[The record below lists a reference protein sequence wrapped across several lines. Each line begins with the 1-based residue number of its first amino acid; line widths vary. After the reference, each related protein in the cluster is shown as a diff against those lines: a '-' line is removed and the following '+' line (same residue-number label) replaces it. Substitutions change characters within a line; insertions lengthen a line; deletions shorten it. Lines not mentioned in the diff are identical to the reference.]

1 MSQHAMEGEAV
12 PASFRKISISG
23 DGRTRGRQ
31 HGEELRG
38 LVQAHQA
45 RWAESMRADL
55 NMPVDA
61 YLSRLFGETR
71 FLPAIE
77 RHTPDLLEEVR
88 GIAEGAGT
96 DFAVTLAI
104 QLSDEEPWFRRRI
117 KLETTAGRGCTAIG
131 VDVGS
136 DAPTLIAQNMDMPK
150 WSDGHQVLV
159 DITDDVSGTRALVF
173 TLAGKL
179 SLNGLN
185 AHGVGICCNGLSQLD
200 HSPDGLP
207 EDFVVRGFLTRKSLE
222 DGLDF
227 MRSIRHASGQNYVV
241 GGPGARAVN
250 IEVSAE
256 RVVEWRPD
264 ADARMLFHTNH
275 PLANDDQAIYRQQAA
290 GLDEAMRRRL
300 FYGTSHLRMAVL
312 NARFTAPYDRID
324 IDGIKAALSDHDGPV
339 CRHGEIEGMTDHYTI
354 GCMVMELG
362 GAPRLHV
369 APGPPCQTP
378 FETHGFD

>member
-1 MSQHAMEGEAV
+1 MAERRIVAV
-12 PASFRKISISG
+12 SLRKISIAG

-31 HGEELRG
+31 HGEELRD
-38 LVQAHQA
+38 LVCEHQA
-45 RWAESMRADL
+45 RWAASMRADL
-55 NMPVDA
+55 DMPVEA
-61 YLSRLFGETR
+61 YLERLFTETS

-96 DFAVTLAI
+96 DFRVTLAR
-104 QLSDEEPWFRRRI
+104 QLSDEEPWFRRKI
-117 KLETTAGRGCTAIG
+117 KLETTASRGCTAIG

-150 WSDGHQVLV
+150 WCDGHQVLV
-159 DITDDVSGTRALVF
+159 DVDDHVSGTRALVF

-185 AHGVGICCNGLSQLD
+185 AHGVGICCNGMSQLD
-200 HSPDGLP
+200 HAIDGLP
-207 EDFVVRGFLTRKSLE
+207 EDFVVRGFLTQRSVE
-222 DGLDF
+222 EGLGF

-241 GGPGARAVN
+241 GGPGGRAID

-264 ADARMLFHTNH
+264 ADARMVFHTNH
-275 PLANDDQAIYRQQAA
+275 PLANGDQAIYRQQAA
-290 GLDEAMRRRL
+290 GLDEAARRRL
-300 FYGTSHLRMAVL
+300 FYGTSQLRMAVL
-312 NARFTAPYDRID
+312 GARFTAPYDRID
-324 IDGIKAALSDHDGPV
+324 MDGIKTALSDHNGPV
-339 CRHGEIEGMTDHYTI
+339 CRHGEVEGMTDHYTI
-354 GCMVMELG
+354 GCMIMELDPS
-362 GAPRLHV
+362 PRLHI

-378 FETHGFD
+378 FETHGFA